1 MKWKL
6 YLINQMKIL
15 NNKSLLGFSLFLAVI
30 LSACGEAQMADEAIT
45 KSNVKEKPVDEDS
58 QKYATRV
65 QEIFYSVPSPMEMA
79 SLLKQSGAE
88 YEMKLLNDIKSV
100 DSYTTARRKALNL
113 GVYGADLSY
122 ASIFNQNQESIIY
135 LSCTK
140 KLADK
145 LGVTKA
151 FDENTIERMEAN
163 VENRDSLLNIVSE
176 TYYMLD
182 GYLKENGRDHISAMV
197 IAAGWVEGLYLA
209 TTIAERGGS
218 DNEKLMQRIAEQKL
232 SLDNLREL
240 VKAYNKDD
248 QLNDI
253 LGDLEKINTAFR
265 DVKIEKEKA
274 TVNTG
279 SDGVATI
286 GGKTNTSISAESLK
300 EISEIVSDIRT
311 RYIS

>member
-1 MKWKL
+1 
-6 YLINQMKIL
+6 
-15 NNKSLLGFSLFLAVI
+15 
-30 LSACGEAQMADEAIT
+30 
-45 KSNVKEKPVDEDS
+45 
-58 QKYATRV
+58 
-65 QEIFYSVPSPMEMA
+65 
-79 SLLKQSGAE
+79 
-88 YEMKLLNDIKSV
+88 MKLLNDIKRV

-113 GVYGADLSY
+113 GIYGADLSY

-182 GYLKENGRDHISAMV
+182 AYLKENGRNHISAMV

-209 TTIAERGGS
+209 TTIASNEGAG
-218 DNEKLMQRIAEQKL
+218 NEKLMDRIAEQKL
-232 SLDNLREL
+232 SLDNLTEL
-240 VKAYNKDD
+240 VKAYNDD
-248 QLNDI
+248 EQLNDI
-253 LGDLEKINTAFR
+253 LVDLKKLNTAFK
-265 DVKIEKEKA
+265 DVKIEKEESNV
-274 TVNTG
+274 TTG

-286 GGKTNTSISAESLK
+286 GGKTNTSISPESLK
-300 EISEIVSDIRT
+300 EISAIVAEIRT